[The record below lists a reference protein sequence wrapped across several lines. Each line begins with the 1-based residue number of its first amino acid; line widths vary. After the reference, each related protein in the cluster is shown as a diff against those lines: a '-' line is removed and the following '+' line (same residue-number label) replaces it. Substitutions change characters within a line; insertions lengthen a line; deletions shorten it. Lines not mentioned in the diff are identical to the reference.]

1 MDTVRSRLVTEKTR
15 LDVERTKLA
24 RLSNQGERE
33 EEVKEIEKVTTNDS
47 DNIFDFIFK
56 IVIIGDAT
64 CGKTSLMKRYVEDLF
79 HCQTLTTI
87 GVDFNVK
94 TVVVDG
100 STIKLQIWDTAGQ
113 ERFAPLGGLYYHG
126 AHAVIIAYD
135 VTSKKTFENVQ
146 KWNDKFDDKDTE
158 DINTVKVLVGCKSD
172 LENMREISSDTGKT
186 QAIQIGA
193 RWAETSSKTGN
204 NVEML
209 FEEVAKAI
217 LERRK
222 MSVRK
227 SIDMLAKSEKLE
239 SGVEIL
245 TPNEEMTDNE
255 TGGPFQILK
264 SISTRKKTQRKK
276 KENKITDLSQRKQSS
291 KCCQI
296 S

>member
-47 DNIFDFIFK
+47 ANRFDFIFK

-135 VTSKKTFENVQ
+135 VSNKKTFENVQ
-146 KWNDKFDDKDTE
+146 KWNNKFDDRDTE

-172 LENMREISSDTGKT
+172 LEDMREISSDTGKT

-222 MSVRK
+222 MSVRQD
-227 SIDMLAKSEKLE
+227 SDMSAKSEKLE

-276 KENKITDLSQRKQSS
+276 KENKITDLNQRKQSS